1 MSELNEN
8 IKVDETIKDTNDN
21 EENLETIL
29 KRYFIPPNTI
39 QFMRWGQAMMI
50 FVLFGLM
57 LIGILFAY
65 VYANFTDYQNRISV
79 ITNAYLF
86 GHDPQTKF
94 EQYMKDSQG
103 ELISSVMNDIQS
115 SAMNLETVNA
125 RLDSNASRLTNKVQT
140 EVPKK

>member
-94 EQYMKDSQG
+94 EQ
-103 ELISSVMNDIQS
+103 
-115 SAMNLETVNA
+115 
-125 RLDSNASRLTNKVQT
+125 
-140 EVPKK
+140 